1 MAPERMYF
9 GVEFCQHLLPDS
21 NDIIAAVKECK
32 THGLGFTLLT
42 PYVTD
47 SYLEEVERLAESM
60 LAQDAPDPEVV
71 VNDWGVLRRLRR
83 VCGARIKI
91 ILGRGLNRMM
101 RDPRLPDLGPEHLGG
116 DEQPEVWQEGS
127 FSSREFRGMLTEQ
140 GIERVELDY
149 PLQGLR
155 DLRNETLRF
164 TLHLPFGMIATG
176 RNCMVSSYGKPASV
190 RFMVPLACDAPC
202 RRFTL
207 RLRAPWSRRELGNT
221 ALPLLD
227 QQSSF
232 RTGHPPSRRVDE
244 LPESVSDP
252 APRFLQKGNSHFY
265 ELNDEQV
272 GAALQWA
279 ERQPALDRIV
289 VEPDLPM

>member
-1 MAPERMYF
+1 MYF

-21 NDIIAAVKECK
+21 DDIIAAIEECDA
-32 THGLGFTLLT
+32 HALGFTLLT

-47 SYLEEVERLAESM
+47 AYLEEVDALVETM
-60 LAQDAPDPEVV
+60 LEKEAPDPEVV
-71 VNDWGVLRRLRR
+71 VNDWGVLRRLKR
-83 VCGARIKI
+83 GYGDRIKI

-127 FSSREFRGMLTEQ
+127 FSSTEFRGMLSDQ
-140 GIERVELDY
+140 GVDRVELDY

-155 DLRNETLRF
+155 DLRDGALRF

-207 RLRAPWSRRELGNT
+207 RLRAPWSKRELGNT
-221 ALPLLD
+221 ALPLLN

-232 RTGHPPSRRVDE
+232 RSGHPPSRRVDG
-244 LPESVSDP
+244 LPEGSTDP

-265 ELNDEQV
+265 ELDDQQLV
-272 GAALQWA
+272 AALQWA